1 MLFSVD
7 TLIAQFIGALHAHR
21 EPQLEQDPFPHLVL
35 DDVLPVDFVHGLAG
49 EIDGI
54 RNWFRYDSPL
64 EKKST
69 CNKWDEFGPYL
80 YSYFTAMLSDDV
92 AREIAVKFGID
103 RLVPDI
109 GLHGGGVHVSNNGD
123 KLNVHQDY
131 SIHPKVGLERRINV
145 IFHVEPMWQPYFGG
159 HLELWSGG
167 DQPEHM
173 RRRII
178 STFNRMIVFATSP
191 GSWHGFP
198 EPIEGVDS
206 IRRKSLATYYLSELT
221 DDAVERYRAKY
232 APTEAQKDDGH
243 VLALIRERSAKP

>member
-21 EPQLEQDPFPHLVL
+21 EPQLEHDPFPHLVL
-35 DDVLPVDFVHGLAG
+35 DEVLPVEFVHGLAR

-69 CNKWDEFGPYL
+69 SNKWDEFGPYL

-92 AREIAVKFGID
+92 SREIAVKFGID

-167 DQPEHM
+167 DQPEFM

-178 STFNRMIVFATSP
+178 STFNRMIVFSTSP

-198 EPIEGVDS
+198 EPIDGVDAV
-206 IRRKSLATYYLSELT
+206 RRKSLATYYLSELT

-232 APTEAQKDDGH
+232 APTDAQKEDEH

>member
-7 TLIAQFIGALHAHR
+7 TLIAQLMGALYAHD
-21 EPQLEQDPFPHLVL
+21 EPKVESDPFPHLVL
-35 DDVLPVDFVHGLAG
+35 DDVFPVEFVHGLAR
-49 EIDGI
+49 EIDGM
-54 RNWFRYDSPL
+54 RTWFRYDSPL

-69 CNKWDEFGPYL
+69 SNRWDEFGPYL
-80 YSYFTAMLSDDV
+80 YSYFTAMLSED
-92 AREIAVKFGID
+92 ATREIANKFGIN

-198 EPIEGVDS
+198 EPIDGVDL

-221 DDAVERYRAKY
+221 DDAVERYRARY
-232 APTEAQKDDGH
+232 APTDAQKEDEH

>member
-1 MLFSVD
+1 MLLSVD
-7 TLIAQFIGALHAHR
+7 TLIAQFIGALYAHR
-21 EPQLEQDPFPHLVL
+21 EPQLEHDPFPHLVL
-35 DDVLPVDFVHGLAG
+35 DDVLPVEFVHGLAR
-49 EIDGI
+49 EIDGM
-54 RNWFRYDSPL
+54 RSWFRYDSPL

-69 CNKWDEFGPYL
+69 SNRWDEFGPYL
-80 YSYFTAMLSDDV
+80 YSYFTAMLSDD
-92 AREIAVKFGID
+92 ATQEIAVKFGID

-109 GLHGGGVHVSNNGD
+109 GLHGGGVHVSDNGD

-198 EPIEGVDS
+198 EPIDGVDS

-221 DDAVERYRAKY
+221 DGAVERYRAKY
-232 APTEAQKDDGH
+232 APTREQASDEAIKRMIQ
-243 VLALIRERSAKP
+243 ERMQTT

>member
-7 TLIAQFIGALHAHR
+7 TLIAQLMGALYAHD
-21 EPQLEQDPFPHLVL
+21 EPKVESDPFPHLVL
-35 DDVLPVDFVHGLAG
+35 DDVFPVEFVHGLAR
-49 EIDGI
+49 EIDGM
-54 RNWFRYDSPL
+54 RTWFRYDSPL

-69 CNKWDEFGPYL
+69 SNRWDEFGPYL
-80 YSYFTAMLSDDV
+80 YSYFTAMLSED
-92 AREIAVKFGID
+92 ATREIANKFGIN

-198 EPIEGVDS
+198 EPIDGVDS

-221 DDAVERYRAKY
+221 DDAVERYRARY
-232 APTEAQKDDGH
+232 APTDAQKEDEH

>member
-7 TLIAQFIGALHAHR
+7 TLIAQFIGALYAHD
-21 EPQLEQDPFPHLVL
+21 EPKVESDPFPHLVL
-35 DDVLPVDFVHGLAG
+35 DDVFPAEFVHGLDREVDA
-49 EIDGI
+49 I
-54 RNWFRYDSPL
+54 RSWFRYDSPL

-69 CNKWDEFGPYL
+69 SNRWDEFGPYL
-80 YSYFTAMLSDDV
+80 YSYFTAMLSED
-92 AREIAVKFGID
+92 ATREIAAKFGID

-109 GLHGGGVHVSNNGD
+109 GLHGGGVHLSNNGD

-145 IFHVEPMWQPYFGG
+145 IFNVEPMWQPYVGG

-198 EPIEGVDS
+198 EPIDGVDS

-221 DDAVERYRAKY
+221 DGAVERYRAKY
-232 APTEAQKDDGH
+232 APTVEQASDAD
-243 VLALIRERSAKP
+243 VLRMIADRVRKP